1 MKGNV
6 IELLPTTILNMK
18 FLRTNKNIVL
28 CSSSMQQEYATK
40 EDFKNEANINGEL
53 LKDI

>member
-6 IELLPTTILNMK
+6 IEFLPTTILNMK
-18 FLRTNKNIVL
+18 FFEN
-28 CSSSMQQEYATK
+28 QQKYATK

>member
-1 MKGNV
+1 MK
-6 IELLPTTILNMK
+6 
-18 FLRTNKNIVL
+18 TNKNIVL

-53 LKDI
+53 LKDIWQNVINADYMQG